1 MIDKLRQ
8 QMLQQR
14 EQDGLEIS
22 RLTQQLSLTAGT
34 TLSKLQALVQSNQVQ
49 APGYGGGMSRYDRMT
64 REELSQRIT
73 EMDSAMQQQ
82 AAEIKALNRNIEVL
96 KDKNLNFQDKISDLE
111 NELEVERRQVELRQK
126 MQEIDK
132 FKRDLK
138 AKQELNDKLVKTISE
153 LNERMQKYE
162 SERFDSNEDKKMGKI
177 SEDMKMKESRE
188 EIRKL
193 KDKISM
199 IESSRSVISKD
210 LKESNVKV

>member
-1 MIDKLRQ
+1 
-8 QMLQQR
+8 
-14 EQDGLEIS
+14 
-22 RLTQQLSLTAGT
+22 
-34 TLSKLQALVQSNQVQ
+34 
-49 APGYGGGMSRYDRMT
+49 MSRYDRMT

-73 EMDSAMQQQ
+73 EMDSAMQHQ